1 MLIKAFIDNLN
12 VVAASA
18 SGNAG
23 SATVL
28 ATARTIGMT
37 GDVVWTSASFDGSGN
52 VTGTSEIQ
60 ANPDDLSASIAW
72 TLPSSDGID
81 GQLLKTD
88 GSGTLS
94 FANVAVSQ
102 TLNVVGR
109 AASIAITITSGVL
122 AVIGRSG
129 TINVGV

>member
-1 MLIKAFIDNLN
+1 
-12 VVAASA
+12 
-18 SGNAG
+18 
-23 SATVL
+23 
-28 ATARTIGMT
+28 MT

-60 ANPDDLSASIAW
+60 ANAVGANEISTNAVGIPELNV
-72 TLPSSDGID
+72 SDGSN
-81 GQLLKTD
+81 GQALTTD
-88 GSGTLS
+88 GSGNLA